1 MKKSKEK
8 EIKKKIIILQKEI
21 EAAKIDYFQ
30 NDDPL
35 LSDSEYDSLIKRYKE
50 FKKEYPSLF
59 SNNDKTLNVGTV
71 ALSSFN
77 KVEHSKPLL
86 SLANAFNSSDV
97 KNFDES
103 IKRFLG
109 MDLSS
114 DIEYVAEP
122 KIDGLSLSI
131 RYEKGNLILASTRG
145 DGKIGE
151 DVTHNA
157 KTISEIPHYISSA
170 PDILEVRGEVYILK
184 SDFEKLNQYQQLQNQ
199 KTFANPRNAAAGSL
213 RQLDSSITKKR
224 PLKFFAYTLGEI
236 SNNPVDN
243 QKDLIDLMKKYG
255 FKTTQDFYLCKNFNE
270 LNRVYLN
277 FNQIKANLDYDV
289 DGLVYKVNDFKLQ
302 KRLGARS
309 SSPRW
314 AIAHKF
320 KPLESFTKI
329 LSIEIQVGRTGTL
342 SPGAKLEPVEIGGV
356 IVSSAT
362 LHNEDFIKGFDNNGN
377 KIRGGVDIRVGDLV
391 SVYRAGDVIPKIKS
405 VSLSERSINSKEYI
419 FPKFCPDCGNE
430 VKKEKNESSIRCH
443 AGLSCKSQVIER
455 LKHFVS
461 KQAFSIEGFAEKQ
474 LLQLYDLDWIKSP
487 IDIFYLELKHGH
499 NSKIPLKNL
508 DNWGEKSA
516 DNLFKAIEKSK
527 KIPLNKFIFSLGIR
541 YVGEVVASMLAKYY
555 IEWDI
560 FYDKMKNLS
569 QKNNSALDELVNID
583 GIGLKSVH
591 ELRLFFSNKVS
602 LEITLELPKLIK
614 IEKYQQKNIISPISD
629 MSLVFTGTLET
640 MSRSEAKSIAENMG
654 AKVSS
659 TISSNTNLLISGI
672 SSGSKLNRARD
683 KGIKVITENE
693 WLELIKK

>member
-35 LSDSEYDSLIKRYKE
+35 LSDSEYDSLIKRYIE

-109 MDLSS
+109 KDLLS

-213 RQLDSSITKKR
+213 RQLDSNITKKR

-243 QKDLIDLMKKYG
+243 QKDLIDLLKKYG

-342 SPGAKLEPVEIGGV
+342 SPVAKLEPVEIGGV

-487 IDIFYLELKHGH
+487 TDIFYLETKHGH

-541 YVGEVVASMLAKYY
+541 YVGEVVASMLAKHY

-560 FYDKMKNLS
+560 FYDQMKNLS
-569 QKNNSALDELVNID
+569 QKNNSAFDELVNID

-602 LEITLELPKLIK
+602 LEITLELPKLIE
-614 IEKYQQKNIISPISD
+614 IEKYQQKNISSPISD